1 MKQPEETSKDTN
13 TIIIPEEKPVPM
25 EKPVPAVVEQP
36 APVVQPTPEQKPTPV
51 SKPEQKIEK
60 APSLEEDFYFDD
72 GTSPSSNANNKGKE
86 QKENKADLEDEYYD
100 LDGF

>member
-1 MKQPEETSKDTN
+1 MEYIEANPLPPICQECENKAKRYFETDEATK
-13 TIIIPEEKPVPM
+13 IKM
-25 EKPVPAVVEQP
+25 EQ
-36 APVVQPTPEQKPTPV
+36 
-51 SKPEQKIEK
+51 
-60 APSLEEDFYFDD
+60 EEDFYFDD

>member
-1 MKQPEETSKDTN
+1 MLFRS
-13 TIIIPEEKPVPM
+13 V
-25 EKPVPAVVEQP
+25 
-36 APVVQPTPEQKPTPV
+36 EQKPAV
-51 SKPEQKIEK
+51 EQKLEQKVEK

-72 GTSPSSNANNKGKE
+72 GPSPSSNTNNKGKT